1 MVFRKIE
8 DETILVPVRRNVGDL
23 DNIYVLNDVAAMVW
37 ELIDGKRSLE
47 EIRDAVYDR
56 YDVSPE
62 VAYSDIKELIGELEE
77 IKAVTLK

>member
-47 EIRDAVYDR
+47 EIRDAVSDR

-77 IKAVTLK
+77 IKAVILK